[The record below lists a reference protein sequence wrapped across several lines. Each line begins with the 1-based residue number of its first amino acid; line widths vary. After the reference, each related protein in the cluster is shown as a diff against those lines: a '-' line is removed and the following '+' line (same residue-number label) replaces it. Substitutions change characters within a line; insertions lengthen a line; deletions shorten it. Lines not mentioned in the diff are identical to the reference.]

1 MNSGVKTHINTRKK
15 GTEYEQIAADF
26 LRKNGVHILEQNYR
40 NRKGEIDIIG
50 KDGEYTVFFEVKYRK
65 DNAKGAPAEAV
76 NFYKQKIICS
86 VADYYR
92 LTHGIGEFTPMRY
105 DVIGICGEEITWY
118 KNAFEH
124 IYYYK

>member
-1 MNSGVKTHINTRKK
+1 MNTRKK
-15 GTEYEQIAADF
+15 GTEYELKAVEY
-26 LRKNGVHILEQNYR
+26 LKKNGIRILEQNYR

-65 DNAKGAPAEAV
+65 DNSKGSPAEAV
-76 NFYKQKIICS
+76 TYSKQKTICT

-92 LTHGIGEFTPMRY
+92 LTHGMGEYTPTRY

-124 IYYYK
+124 IYRYR